1 MKSDLELKSTL
12 DWAYDKAFGL
22 DADCAARSVAHR
34 AAELARAKAYNIA
47 YAEFKATYRAEYDAA
62 KAAWEERLAENLQV
76 RKTNET

>member
-1 MKSDLELKSTL
+1 MKSDWELKSTL

-22 DADCAARSVAHR
+22 DADRAATTVAYR
-34 AAELARAKAYNIA
+34 AAELARGKAYNIA